1 MTHTVLE
8 DKPTESTL
16 DSTNGIVAD
25 AFPDACGFGSG
36 RCPYCEG
43 PETD

>member
-8 DKPTESTL
+8 DKPTEITF
-16 DSTNGIVAD
+16 DSTSGITAD
-25 AFPDACGFGSG
+25 AFPDACGFGSD
-36 RCPYCEG
+36 RCPYCDG

>member
-8 DKPTESTL
+8 NKPTDRTL
-16 DSTNGIVAD
+16 DSTTGIASG
-25 AFPDACGFGSG
+25 AFPDSCGFGSG
-36 RCPYCEG
+36 RCPYCDG